1 MRYIAKERNAEAS
14 ENVDVLRMILA
25 AASSA
30 APSDSSVFYST
41 GIGVVV
47 MAFLSSFLGEYY

>member
-30 APSDSSVFYST
+30 APSVSSVFYST

-47 MAFLSSFLGEYY
+47 MAFLK